1 MFKQR
6 FGKYLIFLLP
16 LLILI
21 IFTLLLVAIKKKLP
35 TSTTLSPGQIPTPT
49 PAEFFLP
56 SRWATDAGVLQIEI
70 GLSELED
77 KLKTVD
83 LQEVQLQPPILD
95 IEVKL

>member
-1 MFKQR
+1 MFKQK
-6 FGKYLIFLLP
+6 FGKYLMFLLP
-16 LLILI
+16 LMFLI
-21 IFTLLLVAIKKKLP
+21 IFILLLVTIKKKMP

-56 SRWATDAGVLQIEI
+56 SRWATDAGVLKIET